1 MPQVNRLS
9 LVVRLPDLAYHD
21 EVTPAHPGVY
31 VAVPDLRLYRGRVL
45 GGLGVR
51 APSVSSG

>member
-31 VAVPDLRLYRGRVL
+31 VAVPDLRL
-45 GGLGVR
+45 
-51 APSVSSG
+51 SVDVCWEVWVCARRR